1 MNIKDYQVVLLGVM
15 IALGSVVSTYIFSKS
30 IIAFQKLQNQTIK
43 VTGSASRTVKSDYS
57 SWNFSFST
65 QHPNLKLGYA
75 KIIDDSKIIKEFLI
89 SKGLDESNIDFSQ
102 ISSYKL
108 YKRAPNGYSDTDELK
123 GYNVSRSVTVKSSD
137 ITKLTNISKDAAAL
151 VNKGIDLTSDN
162 VNYYISN
169 LDNLK
174 IETIK
179 DAAKNAKE
187 RANSLVKGTNGKIG
201 VMTSAKVGV
210 FQIVPIDSTAVED
223 YGINDTSSIDKKVIA
238 TVNATFTVK

>member
-65 QHPNLKLGYA
+65 QQPNLKLGYA